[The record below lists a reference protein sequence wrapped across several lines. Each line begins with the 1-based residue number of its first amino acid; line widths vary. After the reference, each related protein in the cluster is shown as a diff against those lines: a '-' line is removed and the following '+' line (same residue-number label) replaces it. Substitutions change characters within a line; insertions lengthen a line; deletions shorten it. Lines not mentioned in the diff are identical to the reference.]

1 MELICPNTLH
11 KEITENTS
19 VTHPRSWWMR
29 HSWFITWCIN
39 PLWTG
44 FRIILKMKVGK
55 VRPHAVPTSVNF
67 LYTTHNVDR
76 RSVQAST
83 ENWSCWGR
91 QQNVLRSV
99 SRLTSTSRSARCCA
113 VSRGPTCGRR
123 AHMPLLF
130 SAVSAETCTCVAC
143 WRLFC
148 RALCRLCSSCS
159 SSSKKQ
165 IEFLLLGCCPSTT
178 PSTWPSELA
187 CLLVPLPHSW
197 LRVCSV
203 GIFVREALPLGVQRT
218 TDVYTFHLCLERG
231 L

>member
-1 MELICPNTLH
+1 
-11 KEITENTS
+11 
-19 VTHPRSWWMR
+19 MR

-67 LYTTHNVDR
+67 LYTTHHVDR

-83 ENWSCWGR
+83 ENWSCWRR

-99 SRLTSTSRSARCCA
+99 SRLTSTSRSARCSA
-113 VSRGPTCGRR
+113 MSRGPTCGRR
-123 AHMPLLF
+123 ADVPLLF
-130 SAVSAETCTCVAC
+130 SAVSAETCAAC
-143 WRLFC
+143 WRSFC

-187 CLLVPLPHSW
+187 SLSPGASSTLLTLCLQWRYFCQGSLTSQRATDYW
-197 LRVCSV
+197 RVQLSFV
-203 GIFVREALPLGVQRT
+203 SRKRAIMDQEFGIFLVRPAV
-218 TDVYTFHLCLERG
+218 
-231 L
+231 